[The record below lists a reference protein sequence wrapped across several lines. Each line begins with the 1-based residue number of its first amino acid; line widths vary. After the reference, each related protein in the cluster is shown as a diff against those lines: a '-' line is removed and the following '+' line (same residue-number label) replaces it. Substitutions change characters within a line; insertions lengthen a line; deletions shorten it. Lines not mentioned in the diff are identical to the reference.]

1 MSFHE
6 LYAIMKRLAL
16 ALLCM
21 MLGIPAFALSAGADS
36 LAVIHGIVVSDL
48 EGLSVSGATAAL
60 YTGIENGQV
69 DSLFTTTDMSGTFH
83 FRNICPQK
91 IRLKVFCV
99 GKETLD
105 GLYEIEKGSNAF
117 YFRMKDA
124 VEEIKSAKVV
134 AETQL
139 MRQIKDTVVYNTAAL
154 RTMED
159 ENLRAVLEQLP
170 GFRITGDEI
179 TVLGEPVKR
188 TYVNGVLIFGDNT
201 LAAADALKAG
211 EVRQVRVYD
220 EQNATDKRR
229 GIRHGRKDRV
239 LDIITNESLLS
250 LAEAGV
256 LASGGADGTGQPRYS
271 GIAAGSLFSEMLQV
285 DANVFAD
292 NLSKS
297 FNGETS
303 PSVNSALVS
312 CSGNPLKDYREQAG
326 GSIGLNKYWKDR
338 QYGNS
343 LSVKYGYTHSYGR
356 NSELTSTEYFENS
369 DNPGMSSV
377 DTSSAWSKSGVHRIS
392 ISTDL
397 KDTPLKSIMFGVSG
411 DVSNASQGSL
421 NSASRIVE
429 STSEEYRRHEELT
442 SRDRICSLFAFLQWT
457 DNDLQKCRPEYN
469 LNVSVNE
476 NRSSSCTVDTL
487 ATSFNR
493 RRLSSDESGGDL
505 NVRSSLSLNGNVIN
519 NERNT
524 LIVRGE
530 FCTDYNRTT
539 NSQLSLNFLDEP
551 VPVKYIPG
559 TWDYTWNDLSNS
571 IEAGL
576 GYDTDKLSLNAG
588 LTLLN
593 RIIDADEKS
602 PVSYSSRHVY
612 WCVEPRLK
620 IKYHGYTFDLKYGSA
635 VPSPAQTRNRVS
647 DVNPLVLVGGNPNLR
662 QSGRISSSNQWN
674 VRLKGGSSVQATVSG
689 KCGFNDIVAKTIYFS
704 EDTVLDRLDGY
715 VAQSGS
721 MLCSFENAR
730 IPSWQVTTRGSWNS
744 IHCRNKLN
752 LKADLNADFSG
763 RTQYLGNSPARMQE
777 LSFLCFGGL
786 NYRPNRSARLSFSS
800 AVGYHNALIDRR
812 SSLSESVNLN
822 ITLRQGYVIKKN
834 GYISMSYVF
843 NSNIYLNDTKNFY
856 SNVLQ
861 TTFGWKFFR
870 KSLDLSVS
878 GCDLLNSGS
887 LYNTSVTANSFTRK
901 WAPTYG
907 RYFIFTAKYTFRN
920 KK

>member
-1 MSFHE
+1 M
-6 LYAIMKRLAL
+6 MKKLAL

-21 MLGIPAFALSAGADS
+21 MFEIPVLAMSPGTDS
-36 LAVIHGIVVSDL
+36 LAVIHGIVKSED
-48 EGLSVSGATAAL
+48 GNISVSGATVVL
-60 YTGIENGQV
+60 FSEMESKQV
-69 DSLFTTTDMSGTFH
+69 DSLFTTTDMSGTFR
-83 FRNICPQK
+83 FRNIRPQK
-91 IRLKVFCV
+91 IRLKIFCV
-99 GKETLD
+99 GKKTID
-105 GLYEIEKGSNAF
+105 GFYEIEEGNNAF

-124 VEEIKSAKVV
+124 DEKIQEAKVL

-139 MRQIKDTVVYNTAAL
+139 MRQIKDTVIYNTAAL

-159 ENLRAVLEQLP
+159 ESLRAVLEQLP
-170 GFRITGDEI
+170 GFRIRGEKI
-179 TVLGEPVKR
+179 IVNGEPVKR

-201 LAAADALKAG
+201 LAAADALKAE

-220 EQNATDKRR
+220 EQNATDRRR

-239 LDIITNESLLS
+239 LDIVTNESLLS

-297 FNGETS
+297 FNGEIT
-303 PSVNSALVS
+303 PSVNSALVA
-312 CSGNPLKDYREQAG
+312 CSGSPLKDYQEQAG
-326 GSIGLNKYWKDR
+326 GSVSLNKYWKNR

-343 LSVKYGYTHSYGR
+343 LSAKYGYIHNYVR
-356 NSELTSTEYFENS
+356 DSERTGTEYFENS
-369 DNPGMSSV
+369 DNPEMTAA
-377 DTSSAWSKSGVHRIS
+377 DTSSAWNTSGVHRIS

-397 KDTPLKSIMFGVSG
+397 KDTPLKSIMLGVTG
-411 DVSNASQGSL
+411 DISDASRGSL

-429 STSEEYRRHEELT
+429 GTNEEYRRHEELT
-442 SRDRICSLFAFLQWT
+442 ARDRIYSLFAFLQWT

-469 LNVSVNE
+469 LNVSMNE
-476 NRSSSCTVDTL
+476 NRSSSGTIDTL

-493 RRLSSDESGGDL
+493 RCLSSDGTGSDL

-539 NSQLSLNFLDEP
+539 NSQLSLNSLDEP
-551 VPVKYIPG
+551 IPVEYVPG
-559 TWDYTWNDLSNS
+559 TWNYTWNDLSNS
-571 IEAGL
+571 IEAGFS
-576 GYDTDKLSLNAG
+576 YDTDRLSLNAG
-588 LTLLN
+588 LTVLN
-593 RIIDADEKS
+593 RIIGADEKS
-602 PVSYSSRHVY
+602 PVSYSSRRVY
-612 WCVEPRLK
+612 WSVEPMLK
-620 IKYHGYTFDLKYGSA
+620 IKYRGYTFDLKYGSE
-635 VPSPAQTRNRVS
+635 VPSPSQTRNRVS

-662 QSGRISSSNQWN
+662 QSGQISSSNRWDF
-674 VRLKGGSSVQATVSG
+674 RLKGGNSVQAIVAG

-704 EDTVLDRLDGY
+704 EDTVLDKLDGY
-715 VAQSGS
+715 VARSGS

-730 IPSWQVTTRGSWNS
+730 IPSWQVTARGNWNS

-752 LKADLNADFSG
+752 LKVDLNADFSG
-763 RTQYLGNSPARMQE
+763 RTQYFGSSPARMQE
-777 LSFLCFGGL
+777 LAFLCFGGL
-786 NYRPNRSARLSFSS
+786 NYRPNRNIRLSFSS
-800 AVGYHNALIDRR
+800 AAGYYNALIDKR

-822 ITLRQGYVIKKN
+822 VTLRQNYVIRRN
-834 GYISMSYVF
+834 GYISISYVF
-843 NSNIYLNDTKNFY
+843 NSRIYLNDTKNFY

-887 LYNTSVTANSFTRK
+887 LYNTSVTANSFTQK
-901 WAPTYG
+901 WTPTYG
-907 RYFIFTAKYTFRN
+907 RYFIFTAKYIFRN